1 MRLAAAAVL
10 VVLLGLTGCGSD
22 DDGPGTTPTPTPTPE
37 PSGLLL
43 DFESGLTEGS
53 AATTVANAGTGNVQ
67 TEVRATGSATLEVVP
82 GPDGGKAVRF
92 PAYTGAAEAPAVV
105 LVAIDQGDGT
115 LTPGADEFSFG
126 ARFQIDEKSSGSAA
140 DNGDNL
146 VQRGSFESPG
156 QLKIQLDHDVPSCRV
171 KGEGGEVF
179 VEAEGPIDPGSWYS
193 VTCERRDTDVELTVE
208 ALDGGAGA
216 GTWHAEGPTG
226 EIDLAGV
233 PLTVGGKTGPDG
245 TPVASADQFNGAV
258 DDVFFRV
265 D

>member
-1 MRLAAAAVL
+1 MVRLAAAAVM

-22 DDGPGTTPTPTPTPE
+22 DDGPSASPTPTPKPE
-37 PSGLLL
+37 GLLL

-53 AATTVANAGTGNVQ
+53 AATTVANAGTGSVQ
-67 TEVRATGSATLEVVP
+67 TEVRATGSATVEEVA
-82 GPDGGKAVRF
+82 GPDGGTSVRF
-92 PAYTGAAEAPAVV
+92 PAYTGAAEAPAAV

-115 LTPGADEFSFG
+115 LDPGDDEFGFG
-126 ARFQIDEKSSGSAA
+126 ASFKIDEESSGSAA

-156 QLKIQLDHDVPSCRV
+156 QLKIQLDHDVPSCRI
-171 KGEGGEVF
+171 KGAGGEVF
-179 VEAEGPIDPGSWYS
+179 VEAEGPVDPGSWYS
-193 VTCERRDTDVELTVE
+193 VSCERRGTDVELTVE

-216 GTWHAEGPTG
+216 GTWHATGPTG
-226 EIDLAGV
+226 EIALTGL

-265 D
+265 E